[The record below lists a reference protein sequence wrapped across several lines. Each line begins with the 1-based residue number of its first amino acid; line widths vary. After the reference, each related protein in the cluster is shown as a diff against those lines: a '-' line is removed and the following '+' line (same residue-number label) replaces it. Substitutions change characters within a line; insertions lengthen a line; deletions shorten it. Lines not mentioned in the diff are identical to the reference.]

1 LDLKKSLDDV
11 LTYFNGRGVHVTS
24 VSLYGSTVAGYAKP
38 DSDVDVLVLAKSF
51 REKVRYFYF
60 ESGGVNYSALV
71 SDLDETYNDARSG
84 SLGEFVVGRLLNPY
98 IPLFGESVIREIEV
112 EYKKRVIS
120 EEVAE
125 LYKSFQDFVYAL
137 KVPLEYFL
145 FSKLKKR
152 YQIYPPALY
161 SYAKTYS
168 KELQTRNLP
177 MTVEGFR
184 RAAQQLDF
192 IDLEDGHVRIRK
204 GSALPQMPA
213 IDELYY
219 FQLAIKQYLF
229 HSKSGKVPIEV
240 YINEF
245 VSKFKRS
252 VDSREVNPYLK
263 RPELLLSLDSDSRLI
278 WGGVEKELQAERSY
292 RIGGAL
298 NPLYG
303 IKVVESGGK
312 RYVIKEFKGKS
323 EMKWY
328 VLGIVGRPVK
338 PFEMSPLRRM
348 YNEYTGSV
356 RLRGMGIS
364 VQNIIAV
371 HLKKKILVKEYI
383 EGKSLLDYIRE
394 NSQFEIALKFVA
406 AVAGVL
412 RRIHDAG
419 FAMGDSKPENFL
431 VSGDRV
437 FIVDLE
443 QFRDAAGYDDK
454 GWDVSEFVYYSLSF
468 IKNDG
473 LVKKFLESFREG
485 YGEAEEIYRRAVST
499 KFLLPFLIMSRPDE
513 LNHYRSLMQRTFL
526 GGYNMQD
533 DAGSIQQ

>member
-1 LDLKKSLDDV
+1 MDLKKSLDDV

-371 HLKKKILVKEYI
+371 HIKKKILVKEYI

>member
-1 LDLKKSLDDV
+1 MDLKKSLDDV
-11 LTYFNGRGVHVTS
+11 LTYFNGRAVHVTS

-371 HLKKKILVKEYI
+371 HIKKKILVKEYI

-468 IKNDG
+468 IKNDD

-499 KFLLPFLIMSRPDE
+499 KFLLPFLILSRPDE

>member
-1 LDLKKSLDDV
+1 MDLKKSLDDV
-11 LTYFNGRGVHVTS
+11 LTYFGGSGICIAS
-24 VSLYGSTVAGYAKP
+24 VSLYGSSVAGYAKP
-38 DSDVDVLVLAKSF
+38 DSDVDVLVLARSF

-60 ESGGVNYSALV
+60 KSGGVNYSALV
-71 SDLDETYNDARSG
+71 SDLDETYKDARSG

-98 IPLFGESVIREIEV
+98 VPLYGESTIREIEV

-125 LYKSFQDFVYAL
+125 LYKDFQDFVYEL

-168 KELQTRNLP
+168 RELQTRNLP
-177 MTVEGFR
+177 MTIAGFR
-184 RAAQQLDF
+184 MAAQQLDF
-192 IDLEDGHVRIRK
+192 INLEDGHVRIKK
-204 GSALPQMPA
+204 GSKLPQMPA

-229 HSKSGKVPIEV
+229 HSKSGKVPIDV

-252 VDSREVNPYLK
+252 VDSKEVNPYLK
-263 RPELLLSLDSDSRLI
+263 RPELLLSLDSESRLI
-278 WGGVEKELQAERSY
+278 WGGVEKELQANRSY

-303 IKVVESGGK
+303 IKVVESNGK
-312 RYVIKEFKGKS
+312 RYVIKEFKGRS

-338 PFEMSPLRRM
+338 PFDMSPFRRM

-356 RLRGMGIS
+356 RLRSMGIS
-364 VQNIIAV
+364 IQNIIAV
-371 HLKKKILVKEYI
+371 HLKKKLLVKEYI
-383 EGKSLLDYIRE
+383 EGRSLLDYIRE
-394 NSQFEIALKFVA
+394 ASESGIALQLVA

-431 VSGDRV
+431 VSGDKV
-437 FIVDLE
+437 YIVDLE
-443 QFRDAAGYDDK
+443 QFRDAADNEDK

-468 IKNDG
+468 IKKDD
-473 LVKKFLESFREG
+473 LVRKFLESFREG

-513 LNHYRSLMQRTFL
+513 LNRYRSLMQRTFL
-526 GGYNMQD
+526 GGYNTQAD
-533 DAGSIQQ
+533 SELKQQ